1 MGVFFRYAQVDNS
14 PVSSY
19 YCDMLI
25 RNARIITLF
34 VLVILMTGCRHREKG
49 EIAET
54 AGRSAGELHQLE
66 FRQRL
71 EQVNPGLRDPAAV
84 VEMIKMTGAS
94 FQEDLVNTLDKNS
107 IYLLDSVLSVMNL
120 GIYTV
125 DIAYLVTYARD
136 VDVMLQLDKA
146 RELAENIG
154 AGHLYDHGMFR
165 RYQVA
170 GAQEDSLIMNLKHAS
185 EQLEHDFS
193 RLELMRIYTLFAT
206 GEFIE
211 KLHLTT
217 QLLLH
222 ADQKNDD
229 SYLRLMMLL
238 FHQENSLNQLISLL
252 EQVRRKEEGE
262 RFMAML
268 SDLQLIF
275 MELNTPEKL
284 ADINTGNLTKNQI
297 FMDLVAQM
305 EHIRNQI
312 IDPVYP

>member
-1 MGVFFRYAQVDNS
+1 MQFNPLPINKILS
-14 PVSSY
+14 
-19 YCDMLI
+19 I
-25 RNARIITLF
+25 ARISPL
-34 VLVILMTGCRHREKG
+34 LVIFIIVAGCRNQEKG
-49 EIAET
+49 RT
-54 AGRSAGELHQLE
+54 DVDPNSKLSHQE

-71 EQVNPGLRDPAAV
+71 DRVNPGLRDPAAV

-94 FQEDLVNTLDKNS
+94 FQDDLVNTLDKNS
-107 IYLLDSVLSVMNL
+107 IYLLDSALSVMNL

-125 DIAYLVTYARD
+125 DIAYLITYDRD
-136 VDVMLQLDKA
+136 EDVMLQLDKA
-146 RELAENIG
+146 RALAGNIG

-170 GAQEDSLIMNLKHAS
+170 GAPEDSLIMILKHAS

-193 RLELMRIYTLFAT
+193 RLELRRIYTLFAT

-211 KLHLTT
+211 KLHLTS
-217 QLLLH
+217 QLLIH
-222 ADQKNDD
+222 ADHENDN
-229 SYLRLMMLL
+229 SYLRLMLLL
-238 FHQENSLNQLISLL
+238 FHQEKSLDQLVSLL

-275 MELNTPEKL
+275 MELNTPDEL
-284 ADINTGNLTKNQI
+284 ADINTGNISKNQI
-297 FMDLVAQM
+297 FMDLVTLM
-305 EHIRNQI
+305 EHIRKHI

>member
-1 MGVFFRYAQVDNS
+1 
-14 PVSSY
+14 
-19 YCDMLI
+19 MLSTRQSKRFYLFI
-25 RNARIITLF
+25 FGIIPLF
-34 VLVILMTGCRHREKG
+34 VLVMLMTACRNREKG
-49 EIAET
+49 GT
-54 AGRSAGELHQLE
+54 VDSSASKPGIQE
-66 FRQRL
+66 FERQL

-84 VEMIKMTGAS
+84 VELIRMTGAS
-94 FQEDLVNTLDKNS
+94 FQENLVNTLDKYS
-107 IYLLDSVLSVMNL
+107 IYLFDSVLSAMNL

-125 DIAYLVTYARD
+125 DITYLVTYQREKE
-136 VDVMLQLDKA
+136 VMTYLNIA

-170 GAQEDSLIMNLKHAS
+170 GAHEDSLILILKHAA
-185 EQLEHDFS
+185 EQLEYDFS
-193 RLELMRIYTLFAT
+193 QMELMRIYTLFAT

-217 QLLLH
+217 QLLMH
-222 ADQKNDD
+222 ADNENDE
-229 SYLRLMMLL
+229 SYLSLMLLL
-238 FHQENSLNQLISLL
+238 FHQENSLHQLLGLL
-252 EQVRRKEEGE
+252 DQVRRKEEGE

-275 MELNTPEKL
+275 MEINKTGEL
-284 ADINTGNLTKNQI
+284 ADINTSNISNNQT
-297 FMDLVAQM
+297 FKDLVSQV